1 MTEKERPSS
10 PQPDHI
16 QQSNYQPEDEISLLD
31 LLEVLVRK
39 KALIFITAS
48 FFTALSIFYALSITP
63 IYRST
68 IGFQPN
74 EKSLTS
80 LFPPFAAEIL
90 PSVPRSEKGALVGKN
105 NYLLNKFLTEFQ
117 SYSIQEKVFNE
128 GEFLQ
133 KFVGST
139 PNSDMGKGIVQEIN
153 RSIHVIGSGKVKK
166 RIAEEFLDQT
176 ITVEMEGAKPEV
188 MSDFLNAL
196 ADQTKS
202 EVVIDVKESIRQGIK
217 IQMDMFSAELEKIR
231 SQEKAGKADKIRL
244 FSDNLEIAK
253 NLGILDN
260 NFGNSPANTSL
271 IFGERTKANIPLIL
285 GERPIWYLY
294 GQRAIEQELKV
305 LERRD
310 VSGQYVEETA
320 ELDHK
325 IAYLSGI
332 DLSKIN
338 FEPVIISQFSV
349 PPVHPIN
356 SNKVK
361 IIASGVVLGLFIGIL
376 IAFLSNSMALL
387 KKRSQLSPPQ

>member
-74 EKSLTS
+74 EKSLAS

-90 PSVPRSEKGALVGKN
+90 PSVPRSEKGSLVGKN

-128 GEFLQ
+128 GAFLQ
-133 KFVGST
+133 KFVDSN
-139 PNSDMGKGIVQEIN
+139 PNSDMGKGIVQELN
-153 RSIHVIGSGKVKK
+153 RSIHASDSGKG
-166 RIAEEFLDQT
+166 ISAQT

-305 LERRD
+305 LERRE
-310 VSGQYVEETA
+310 VSGQYIEETA

-356 SNKVK
+356 SNKIK
-361 IIASGVVLGLFIGIL
+361 TIASGIALGLFIGIL

>member
-1 MTEKERPSS
+1 MTEKDRPSS

-80 LFPPFAAEIL
+80 LFPDLIAEIL
-90 PSVPRSEKGALVGKN
+90 PGISRSENETLVREE
-105 NYLLNKFLTEFQ
+105 NYLLNKFLAGFQ

-153 RSIHVIGSGKVKK
+153 RSIHASGRGKGLS
-166 RIAEEFLDQT
+166 AQT
-176 ITVEMEGAKPEV
+176 ITVEVEGTKPEV

-196 ADQTKS
+196 AERTKN

-217 IQMDMFSAELEKIR
+217 AQRAIYYAKLEKLR
-231 SQEKAGKADKIRL
+231 SKEKAEKADKIRL

-253 NLGILDN
+253 NLGVLDN
-260 NFGNSPANTSL
+260 NFGNANTSL
-271 IFGERTKANIPLIL
+271 IF

-294 GQRAIEQELKV
+294 GQRAIEQELEV
-305 LERRD
+305 LARRQG
-310 VSGQYVEETA
+310 SSRYIEEIS

-338 FEPVIISQFSV
+338 FEPVIISQLSV

-356 SNKVK
+356 SNKIN
-361 IIASGVVLGLFIGIL
+361 IIASGIALGLFIGIL

-387 KKRSQLSPPQ
+387 KERSKLSPPR